1 MLWTLLGPTGGEK
14 GWGRG
19 SWRGSQRRQWVSE
32 DGVWLGGGGWG
43 PAQGMVRW
51 NGLLIPQREGTPL
64 LPMSPPRPP
73 PHSTRSKRS
82 GQGRCKETVNSGAAS
97 SLSLVRSESS
107 DRAPVPPLPFS
118 QVVLETQACWLESG
132 GSLGPCP
139 PPPLHHPAKPGT
151 SPALAQAKRGSRRPG
166 KEELSRA
173 LPPGLDLLPGK
184 MKMAPRGCGTGRNL
198 FGLCNGWGFLEGQMW
213 GTGVH
218 TEVLPQIQIANL
230 EGPSGSWGYPGS
242 H

>member
-1 MLWTLLGPTGGEK
+1 MWA
-14 GWGRG
+14 WGRG
-19 SWRGSQRRQWVSE
+19 SWRGSQCQQWVSE

-51 NGLLIPQREGTPL
+51 NGLLIPQRGGTLL
-64 LPMSPPRPP
+64 LPMSPPPP
-73 PHSTRSKRS
+73 PHSTHSKRS

-118 QVVLETQACWLESG
+118 QVVLETQACWLERD

-151 SPALAQAKRGSRRPG
+151 SPALAQAKRGSCRPG
-166 KEELSRA
+166 QGGAEPRS
-173 LPPGLDLLPGK
+173 
-184 MKMAPRGCGTGRNL
+184 AP
-198 FGLCNGWGFLEGQMW
+198 QS
-213 GTGVH
+213 
-218 TEVLPQIQIANL
+218 
-230 EGPSGSWGYPGS
+230 GPSPWEDEDGSRGLRDWAEPLWTLQWVGFP
-242 H
+242 